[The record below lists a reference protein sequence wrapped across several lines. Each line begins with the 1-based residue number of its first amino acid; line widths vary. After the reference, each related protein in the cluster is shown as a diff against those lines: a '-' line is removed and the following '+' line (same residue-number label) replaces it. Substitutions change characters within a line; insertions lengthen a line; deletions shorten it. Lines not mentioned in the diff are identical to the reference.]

1 MASVY
6 IHLPAHRMDQIFR
19 SKARIDSAICF
30 WTGLYW
36 AGLCQAGCVAGG
48 LHGTC
53 DGRGGPAGTLQ
64 PAAQLALGKARAFTT
79 FACLSSGA
87 VWMKT
92 CCFPHCRAELGLWG
106 SQSVEADV
114 TSDHALSP
122 TNYTLLPTSTLLLP
136 RMLNA
141 GACDATVNK
150 PVEA

>member
-1 MASVY
+1 
-6 IHLPAHRMDQIFR
+6 
-19 SKARIDSAICF
+19 
-30 WTGLYW
+30 
-36 AGLCQAGCVAGG
+36 
-48 LHGTC
+48 
-53 DGRGGPAGTLQ
+53 
-64 PAAQLALGKARAFTT
+64 
-79 FACLSSGA
+79 
-87 VWMKT
+87 MKT